1 MSSPLH
7 STDSRSKDEKEEID
21 MRSRVA
27 IVPDLSQDVFEGTLD
42 PIYEAKAK
50 ILNDAIQEIG
60 MGRYQVITPIHI
72 CLLQNLYLH
81 VQWHLFFVAGF
92 GWFSYV
98 GSTHIQNNKNKKATV
113 TTFGP

>member
-72 CLLQNLYLH
+72 CLPQNLSLH

-98 GSTHIQNNKNKKATV
+98 APLFFKITKIRKPQ
-113 TTFGP
+113 